1 VEPLPWWNQTAARG
15 QRFVQ
20 QHRRSVVAAVVAAL
34 AGFGVAAV
42 AVAPLVPGADEL
54 PRRIVAEA
62 VAPLPLEPQLEALA
76 AHAFELAR
84 SAITR
89 PGESAATLLQRLG
102 VADAQAA
109 AFLRGDPVAR
119 QLFAGRP
126 GKMVDARVLDDGSLV
141 GLVARYPAEGELRQT
156 HFTRLVVER
165 DAAAGWRASVDL
177 AELESRVLLGSGTLR
192 TTLSAAGD
200 AAGIPGP
207 VTAQIA
213 EIFAG
218 EIEGPR
224 ALRRGDSF
232 SVVYEVLSADGEP
245 VVWNRGT
252 GRVLVAEL
260 VTGGRTLQ
268 ALWFRGKDGRGGYF
282 GPDGQSLRRSFL
294 ASPVP
299 AEFSRVTS
307 GFGMRMHPILRRL
320 RMHEGIDFAAPI
332 GTPVWVVGDGVV
344 EFAGV
349 QGGFGKVVIVRHSR
363 NRHTLYAHLSR
374 IDVRRGQ
381 RVKQGQLIGAV
392 GSTGWSTGSHLHF
405 EFHVNGTPKNPE
417 VVARD
422 ADAVKVPVAERRSF
436 ELHAQQLAGKLA
448 TARSMNTAAVALPPR
463 E

>member
-1 VEPLPWWNQTAARG
+1 
-15 QRFVQ
+15 
-20 QHRRSVVAAVVAAL
+20 
-34 AGFGVAAV
+34 
-42 AVAPLVPGADEL
+42 
-54 PRRIVAEA
+54 
-62 VAPLPLEPQLEALA
+62 
-76 AHAFELAR
+76 
-84 SAITR
+84 
-89 PGESAATLLQRLG
+89 
-102 VADAQAA
+102 
-109 AFLRGDPVAR
+109 
-119 QLFAGRP
+119 
-126 GKMVDARVLDDGSLV
+126 
-141 GLVARYPAEGELRQT
+141 
-156 HFTRLVVER
+156 
-165 DAAAGWRASVDL
+165 
-177 AELESRVLLGSGTLR
+177 
-192 TTLSAAGD
+192 
-200 AAGIPGP
+200 
-207 VTAQIA
+207 
-213 EIFAG
+213 
-218 EIEGPR
+218 
-224 ALRRGDSF
+224 
-232 SVVYEVLSADGEP
+232 
-245 VVWNRGT
+245 
-252 GRVLVAEL
+252 LVAEL

>member
-1 VEPLPWWNQTAARG
+1 VEPLAWWNQTAERG
-15 QRFVQ
+15 QLFVSR
-20 QHRRSVVAAVVAAL
+20 HRRSVIAGVVAAL

-42 AVAPLVPGADEL
+42 AVAPLVPGTDEL
-54 PRRIVAEA
+54 PRRVVAET

-76 AHAFELAR
+76 AHAFELSR

-102 VADAQAA
+102 VSDPQAQS
-109 AFLRGDPVAR
+109 FLRRDPVAR
-119 QLFAGRP
+119 RVFEGRP
-126 GKMVDARVLDDGSLV
+126 GKMIDARVLDDGSLV

-165 DAAAGWRASVDL
+165 DPVAGWRASVDL
-177 AELESRVLLGSGTLR
+177 AALESRILLGSGTLR
-192 TTLSAAGD
+192 STLSAAGE
-200 AAGIPGP
+200 AAGVPSP

-232 SVVYEVLSADGEP
+232 SVIYEVLTADDEP

-252 GRVLVAEL
+252 GRVLAAEL
-260 VTGGRTLQ
+260 VSGGRTLQ
-268 ALWFRGKDGRGGYF
+268 ALWFVGRDGRGGYF

-320 RMHEGIDFAAPI
+320 RKHEGVDFSAPV
-332 GTPVWVVGDGVV
+332 GTPVSVVGDGVV
-344 EFAGV
+344 EFAGT
-349 QGGFGKVVIVRHSR
+349 QSGFGKLVIVRHSR

-374 IDVRRGQ
+374 IDVKRGQ
-381 RVKQGQLIGAV
+381 RVAQGQLIGAV

-405 EFHVNGTPKNPE
+405 EFHVNGTPKDPE

-436 ELHAQQLAGKLA
+436 ELHAQRLGHKLD
-448 TARSMNTAAVALPPR
+448 TARSTSTAALTLPR

>member
-1 VEPLPWWNQTAARG
+1 VEPLAWWNQTAERG
-15 QRFVQ
+15 LLFAQ
-20 QHRRSVVAAVVAAL
+20 QHRRSVVATVVATL

-102 VADAQAA
+102 VDDAQAQS
-109 AFLRGDPVAR
+109 FLRRDPVAR

-126 GKMVDARVLDDGSLV
+126 GKMVDARVLDNGRLV
-141 GLVARYPAEGELRQT
+141 ELVARYPAEGELRQT
-156 HFTRLVVER
+156 HFTRLVLTR
-165 DAAAGWRASVDL
+165 DADAGWRASVDL
-177 AELESRVLLGSGTLR
+177 AALESRVLLGSGTLR
-192 TTLSAAGD
+192 STLDAAGA
-200 AAGIPGP
+200 AAGIPSP

-232 SVVYEVLSADGEP
+232 SVVYEVLTADDEP

-252 GRVLVAEL
+252 GRVLAAEL
-260 VTGGRTLQ
+260 VAGGRTLQ
-268 ALWFRGKDGRGGYF
+268 ALWFAGRDGRGGYF

-320 RMHEGIDFAAPI
+320 RKHEGVDFSAPV
-332 GTPVWVVGDGVV
+332 GTPVSVVGDGVV
-344 EFAGV
+344 DFAGV
-349 QGGFGKVVIVRHSR
+349 QSGFGKVVIVRHSR
-363 NRHTLYAHLSR
+363 NRQTIYAHLSR

-381 RVKQGQLIGAV
+381 RVEQGQLVGAV

-405 EFHVNGTPKNPE
+405 EFHVNGTPKDPE

-436 ELHAQQLAGKLA
+436 ELHAQRLGHKLD
-448 TARSMNTAAVALPPR
+448 TARSTSTAALMQPR